1 MMFSMTGYGAAEHA
15 ENGVSYALELRS
27 VNHRYLKLHIKL
39 PENLQFLEPALEK
52 QVRGRMARG
61 SVLYALRVRR
71 EEDPGVRSLN
81 LAALQAYME
90 RLGAATVPQG
100 VQATVDLA
108 TLATLPGV
116 CEQPDLDDQQR
127 DERRRIVTE
136 LTSRALD
143 DLTAMRRQEGEALLR
158 DLAGICEAIR
168 KELGR
173 IGERS
178 PGVVD
183 EYHERLRNRVA
194 VLTSAAKLEL
204 DGDALARE
212 VALYADRSDISEE
225 ITRINSHLD
234 QFAEISGRGEPVG
247 RTLDFLTQ
255 ELLREANTIASKSN
269 DAAIARSVVEI
280 KSLID
285 RLKEQVQNVE

>member
-100 VQATVDLA
+100 VHATVDLA

-127 DERRRIVTE
+127 DERRRIVTD

-173 IGERS
+173 VGERS
-178 PGVVD
+178 PGVVN

-225 ITRINSHLD
+225 IMRVNSHLD